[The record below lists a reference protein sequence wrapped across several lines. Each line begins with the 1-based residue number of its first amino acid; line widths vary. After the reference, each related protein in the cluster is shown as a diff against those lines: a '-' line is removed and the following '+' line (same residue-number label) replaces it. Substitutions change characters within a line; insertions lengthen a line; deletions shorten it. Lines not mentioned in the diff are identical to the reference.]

1 MAGEKNEVKKR
12 SRTLVLVILNE
23 LTFEATKFETR
34 TMPTPDMKAKE
45 MIYWIRVETTDRRLV
60 TDLQRF
66 LGGSAQFIQ
75 LKVPSAFISVQAEL
89 ESHRASRLPNRV
101 GPGHSSA
108 SSSQQEQ
115 QQQDTEARYSVEIIL
130 RRQIRESKTGQTQAP
145 YG

>member
-1 MAGEKNEVKKR
+1 
-12 SRTLVLVILNE
+12 
-23 LTFEATKFETR
+23 
-34 TMPTPDMKAKE
+34 MPTPDMKAKE
-45 MIYWIRVETTDRRLV
+45 MIYWIRVETADRRLV

-75 LKVPSAFISVQAEL
+75 LKVPSAFISVQTEL
-89 ESHRASRLPNRV
+89 ESHKASRLPNRV
-101 GPGHSSA
+101 SPGLSSA
-108 SSSQQEQ
+108 SSSQQEE